1 VSSAVNSPVAPA
13 PVAPRR
19 GLEPYRSRGFVSPG
33 CIAAIVLLVGSVLV
47 AAYRQQE
54 WEFPLIRA
62 MNRFAHHSMLL
73 DRTMHAL
80 TTRDLLQGVPFI
92 GLIWFLWFSSD
103 DTARRARLLVGTI
116 AAACAGVLSRI
127 IQLELPTHLRPL
139 HQPQLGFVLPFGVEP
154 DTLNHFNSFP
164 GDHGAVY
171 FTLCAVIWRERPQLG
186 MAAFVW
192 AVIIDLARVYEGYHF
207 PSDVVGSIALGF
219 LVLYLCDSLHVAG
232 PVSRVLTSARHR
244 AAWFYM
250 TAFVMTYQIATLFD
264 DLREIGRGM
273 SAVLLHHD
281 VFNGS

>member
-1 VSSAVNSPVAPA
+1 MPRDDPRD
-13 PVAPRR
+13 APRDAPR
-19 GLEPYRSRGFVSPG
+19 GAIEPYRSRAFVSTG
-33 CIAAIVLLVGSVLV
+33 LIATVALLAGSVLV

-54 WEFPLIRA
+54 WEFPVVRA
-62 MNRFAHHSMLL
+62 MNRLAHHSMLL

-92 GLIWFLWFSSD
+92 GLIWFLWFTSAD
-103 DTARRARLLVGTI
+103 PALRARLLVGTI

-139 HQPQLGFVLPFGVEP
+139 HQIRLGFVLPFGVDP

-164 GDHGAVY
+164 SDHGAVF

-192 AVIIDLARVYEGYHF
+192 AVVIDLARVYEGYHF
-207 PSDVVGSIALGF
+207 PSDVVGSIALG
-219 LVLYLCDSLHVAG
+219 LLLLYLCGSLHALR
-232 PVSRVLTSARHR
+232 PVSRVAASAQHR

>member
-1 VSSAVNSPVAPA
+1 VSTSVNPPIAPPVAIQPHRMRA
-13 PVAPRR
+13 
-19 GLEPYRSRGFVSPG
+19 LLSPG
-33 CIAAIVLLVGSVLV
+33 FLATALLTGSVLV
-47 AAYRQQE
+47 AAYRQQQ
-54 WEFPLIRA
+54 WEFPLLRSI
-62 MNRFAHHSMLL
+62 NSFAHHSMLL

-80 TTRDLLQGVPFI
+80 TARDLLQGVPFI
-92 GLIWFLWFSSD
+92 GIIWFLWFASD
-103 DTARRARLLVGTI
+103 ATAPRARLLVGTFT
-116 AAACAGVLSRI
+116 ASLAGVLSRI

-139 HQPQLGFVLPFGVEP
+139 HQPALGFVLPFGVEP

-164 GDHGAVY
+164 SDHGAVF

-192 AVIIDLARVYEGYHF
+192 ALIIDLARVYEGYHF
-207 PSDVVGSIALGF
+207 PSDIAGSVALGLLLLF
-219 LVLYLCDSLHVAG
+219 LLQPVQASRPVA
-232 PVSRVLTSARHR
+232 RVLAFAQDH

-250 TAFVMTYQIATLFD
+250 TAFLVTYQIATLFD

>member
-1 VSSAVNSPVAPA
+1 MSSAVNPSVAPPVAI
-13 PVAPRR
+13 
-19 GLEPYRSRGFVSPG
+19 EPYRSRGFVSSG
-33 CIAAIVLLVGSVLV
+33 CIATALLLTGSALV

-54 WEFPLIRA
+54 WEFPLVRA
-62 MNRFAHHSMLL
+62 LNSFAHHSMLL

-92 GLIWFLWFSSD
+92 GLIWFLWFSCEA
-103 DTARRARLLVGTI
+103 TAPRARLLVGTI

-154 DTLNHFNSFP
+154 DALNHFNSFP
-164 GDHGAVY
+164 SDHGAVF

-186 MAAFVW
+186 IAAFVW
-192 AVIIDLARVYEGYHF
+192 AAIIDFARVYEGYHF
-207 PSDVVGSIALGF
+207 PSDLVGAIALGL
-219 LVLYLCDSLHVAG
+219 LVLYLFQPVHGAR
-232 PVSRVLTSARHR
+232 PVSRILAFAQDR

-250 TAFVMTYQIATLFD
+250 TAFLMTYQIATLFD
-264 DLREIGRGM
+264 DVREIGRGM

>member
-1 VSSAVNSPVAPA
+1 VSSAVNPPVAI
-13 PVAPRR
+13 
-19 GLEPYRSRGFVSPG
+19 EPYRSRGFVSPG
-33 CIAAIVLLVGSVLV
+33 FIAIVVLLAGSGLV

-54 WEFPLIRA
+54 WEFPVVRA

-92 GLIWFLWFSSD
+92 GLIWFLWFTGD

-139 HQPQLGFVLPFGVEP
+139 HQAQLGFVLPFGVEP
-154 DTLNHFNSFP
+154 ETLNHFNSFP
-164 GDHGAVY
+164 SDHGAVF

-192 AVIIDLARVYEGYHF
+192 AVVIDLARVYEGYHF
-207 PSDVVGSIALGF
+207 PSDVVGSIALG
-219 LVLYLCDSLHVAG
+219 LVVLYIFDSLHAAR
-232 PVSRVLTSARHR
+232 PVSRVVASAQNR

>member
-1 VSSAVNSPVAPA
+1 VSSAVNPPVAI
-13 PVAPRR
+13 
-19 GLEPYRSRGFVSPG
+19 EPDRSRGFGSPG
-33 CIAAIVLLVGSVLV
+33 FIATVALAAGSVLV

-54 WEFPLIRA
+54 WEFPLVRA
-62 MNRFAHHSMLL
+62 MNRFARHSMLL

-92 GLIWFLWFSSD
+92 GLIWFLWFTSED
-103 DTARRARLLVGTI
+103 RALRARLLVGTI

-127 IQLELPTHLRPL
+127 VQLELPTHLRPL
-139 HQPQLGFVLPFGVEP
+139 HQAGLGFVLPFGVEP

-164 GDHGAVY
+164 SDHGAVY

-192 AVIIDLARVYEGYHF
+192 AVVIDLARVYEGYHF

-219 LVLYLCDSLHVAG
+219 LVLYLCDSLHTAR
-232 PVSRVLTSARHR
+232 PVSRVLAAAQHR